1 MGMLVVP
8 TVKRLTKAFVPGISQ
23 PAPIPAAMATKI
35 HSVR

>member
-8 TVKRLTKAFVPGISQ
+8 TVKRLTKPLMPGTSQ